1 MFTIDKEAKKNKLI
15 PINVDYMGVRYRTES
30 DLFIFPSPAFWLLEK
45 NLFFLAAN
53 SVKKTFDQKYIMRP
67 DYLSYDEYETV
78 VLAPLLMFIN
88 RVFTVEEFNLNEIII
103 PKMSYIVDILID
115 KFPEL
120 PPDKL
125 EVINW

>member
-1 MFTIDKEAKKNKLI
+1 MFTIDVEAKKNKIMPTSL
-15 PINVDYMGVRYRTES
+15 DYMGASYKNVS
-30 DLFIFPSPAFWLLEK
+30 GNVVFPSPSFWLLEK
-45 NLFFLAAN
+45 HLFFLAAH
-53 SVKKTFDQKYIMRP
+53 STKKVFELKYTMRP

-78 VLAPLLMFIN
+78 VLAPLLMFVN
-88 RVFTVEEFNLNEIII
+88 RVFTVEDFNLNEVII
-103 PKMSYIVDILID
+103 PEMSYIVEILID

>member
-1 MFTIDKEAKKNKLI
+1 MFTIDTEAKKNKII
-15 PINVDYMGVRYRTES
+15 PISIDYMGVRYRTES
-30 DLFIFPSPAFWLLEK
+30 NKFIFPSPSFWLIEK
-45 NLFFLAAN
+45 NLFFLTAN
-53 SVKKTFDQKYIMRP
+53 SVRKSFDQKYIMRP

-78 VLAPLLMFIN
+78 VLAPLLMYVN
-88 RVFTVEEFNLNEIII
+88 RVFTVEDFNLNEVII
-103 PKMSYIVDILID
+103 PKMSYIVEILID